1 MGMCVCS
8 YVHMYI
14 GQIGGVTYGEMGVR
28 DFTSRF
34 ELNQRIARDRASSWG
49 VGGGDD
55 PDLHVASGHMPV
67 GALTGLSTAQG
78 S

>member
-1 MGMCVCS
+1 MHGYGYGYGYGTSMGMCVCS

-49 VGGGDD
+49 VGGG
-55 PDLHVASGHMPV
+55 VRG
-67 GALTGLSTAQG
+67 GG
-78 S
+78 

>member
-1 MGMCVCS
+1 
-8 YVHMYI
+8 MYI

-49 VGGGDD
+49 VERTGF
-55 PDLHVASGHMPV
+55 SGAV
-67 GALTGLSTAQG
+67 
-78 S
+78 